1 MINLKKILVL
11 LILLLVGCD
20 SGTYKQISASKAHD
34 MIDKNEV
41 VILDVR
47 ETYEYET
54 GHLKDAINIPFDE
67 LEDRFI
73 QEVTDDKSEKIIIYC
88 QSGSRAQIAAET
100 LVALDFKN
108 VYTFGGI
115 DSWNYEIEK

>member
-1 MINLKKILVL
+1 MNM
-11 LILLLVGCD
+11 
-20 SGTYKQISASKAHD
+20 KQD
-34 MIDKNEV
+34 
-41 VILDVR
+41 
-47 ETYEYET
+47 
-54 GHLKDAINIPFDE
+54 KDAINIPFDE

-73 QEVTDDKSEKIIIYC
+73 QEVTDNKSEKIIIYC

>member
-1 MINLKKILVL
+1 MISLKKILVL
-11 LILLLVGCD
+11 LILLLIGCD
-20 SGTYKQISASKAHD
+20 SESYKQISASKAHD
-34 MIDKNEV
+34 MIDKNDV

-47 ETYEYET
+47 EDYEYKT

-73 QEVTDDKSEKIIIYC
+73 EEVTDDKNKQIIIYC

-100 LVALDFKN
+100 LVALDFN
-108 VYTFGGI
+108 NIYTFGGI